1 MDSNENTGKISGRG
15 GATLIAAQNGE
26 KIFLIAGFAGDS
38 VYTRFCTNTTLNC
51 YFQKKEKLIIYL
63 CIVPIAYFR
72 ICNFRQSNYFKLVL
86 QNLV

>member
-1 MDSNENTGKISGRG
+1 MADSNENTGKISGRG

-38 VYTRFCTNTTLNC
+38 VYTRFCITALNC
-51 YFQKKEKLIIYL
+51 YFHKKEKLIIYL
-63 CIVPIAYFR
+63 HIVPTAYLR
-72 ICNFRQSNYFKLVL
+72 ICNFRQSNYFKSVL